1 MRGAQRVSDRRLR
14 ACLSDLVVHVIP
26 VDRSSRRATVCVSYH
41 ARAQW
46 SNSGLQVEDLKA
58 AITPSHQP
66 ARSACSRNGK
76 MSPPFRPLR
85 STTSSNLKKLFVVP
99 RAIASCVGLR
109 RDFSAW
115 TERRVGNRV
124 ALRVSDESVG
134 FPRHA
139 PPRAGPRRVRA
150 HTVCSC
156 KVCDMHMCHSMLF
169 VISLFRAPTR
179 KTCRLS

>member
-1 MRGAQRVSDRRLR
+1 M
-14 ACLSDLVVHVIP
+14 
-26 VDRSSRRATVCVSYH
+26 CVNYH

-76 MSPPFRPLR
+76 MSPPFRTLR

-124 ALRVSDESVG
+124 ALRVWDESVD

-139 PPRAGPRRVRA
+139 PPRAYG
-150 HTVCSC
+150 
-156 KVCDMHMCHSMLF
+156 
-169 VISLFRAPTR
+169 
-179 KTCRLS
+179 